1 MFRRRTW
8 LYAGAALLA
17 SCSFVTD
24 SCACVLVP
32 AAWHVVGTVTV
43 AGGNEPMVSLVT
55 STHRGACGS
64 PASGSLV
71 QQGAQTVPVGHYRV
85 SVATEEGMHCAIV
98 TAGLGP
104 RAKRDSVSV
113 LSSFQAD
120 SARLD
125 LVIP

>member
-1 MFRRRTW
+1 MVRRRAW
-8 LYAGAALLA
+8 LYTGALILA

-43 AGGNEPMVSLVT
+43 AGGNEPMVSLMT

-64 PASGSLV
+64 PASGSLIEQV
-71 QQGAQTVPVGHYRV
+71 PQTVPVGRYRV
-85 SVATEEGMHCAIV
+85 SDAAVEGMHCAIV
-98 TAGLGP
+98 TAALGQ
-104 RAKRDSVSV
+104 RTKRDSVSV
-113 LSSFQAD
+113 LASFQAD